1 MSNPEKNLTL
11 VTGATGKTGRRVV
24 QRLQALGRPVRL
36 GSRAA
41 TPAFDWHRPETWM
54 PALRGVSA
62 VYLCYQPDLAV
73 PGALETVTAFTKA
86 AAAARVER
94 VVLISGRGEPAAQD
108 CEVAVRAVGLPTT
121 VVRASWFAQN
131 FSEGVFAEQIQA
143 GALAFPGGGVP
154 EPFIDIDD
162 IADVVTAALTEDG
175 HEGEL
180 YEVTGPRL
188 LTFAEAV
195 GEIATASGRPIAY
208 HDIPGDVFHA
218 GMLEAGMPEDL
229 AGFLTWLATTVL
241 DGRNAQVC
249 DGVERALG
257 RPARDFSTYARH
269 AAGTGIWRAA

>member
-1 MSNPEKNLTL
+1 MNNTKQPLTL

-24 QRLQALGRPVRL
+24 QRLQALGHAVRL
-36 GSRAA
+36 GSRSAE
-41 TPAFDWHRPETWM
+41 PAFDWHRPETWA
-54 PALRGVSA
+54 PVLRGVSA

-73 PGALETVTAFTKA
+73 PGALETVTGFTKA
-86 AAAARVER
+86 AAGAGVDR
-94 VVLISGRGEPAAQD
+94 VVLLSGRGEDAAQA
-108 CEVAVRAVGLPTT
+108 CEAAVRAVGLPTT

-131 FSEGVFAEQIQA
+131 FSEGHFAEQIQA
-143 GALAFPGGGVP
+143 GQVAFPGGGVP
-154 EPFIDIDD
+154 EPFIDVDD

-175 HEGEL
+175 HAGEL

-188 LTFAEAV
+188 LTFGEAV
-195 GEIATASGRPIAY
+195 AEIGAAAGRAIEY

-257 RPARDFSTYARH
+257 RPARDFADYARH
-269 AAGTGIWRAA
+269 AAGAGIWRAA